1 MCCWRVW
8 SGVIMK
14 KLFIVEKQYVFN
26 LLNCMT
32 LVDENSDCIVTNG
45 IGFWRY
51 KLKNINIKDVPYTE
65 QPNEWALTSVIP
77 VYLSNPDISLLPE
90 KASIDAFLEELRL
103 RWNNY
108 DEVIVI
114 THQAIG
120 CWSAHQLIKK
130 MPNHPNIYHARSE
143 QPLTEI
149 GLMNTFI
156 SRENWRNNR
165 LVANNIAF
173 ANRSLFFDYW
183 WNVNSLK
190 VFGDLF
196 AMIGLEKQKIFTKF
210 ELMAFLV
217 ISRKT
222 ENTKVDEV
230 INELVNWTGS
240 GKYKVNVLQKRTE
253 KFWGNELQKL
263 IDRKIIEITESKD
276 LFLTAKGNALVSY
289 IHKQTYDPDL
299 PYRLYGWCQNN
310 EVQKMKQYIR
320 QIFGRQQRFQKRVK
334 NEEN

>member
-1 MCCWRVW
+1 
-8 SGVIMK
+8 MK
-14 KLFIVEKQYVFN
+14 KLFLVEKQYVFN
-26 LLNCMT
+26 LLNRMT
-32 LVDENSDCIVTNG
+32 LVDEHSDCIVTNS

-65 QPNEWALTSVIP
+65 QPNEWSLTSVMP
-77 VYLSNPDISLLPE
+77 VYLGYPNISFLPE
-90 KASIDAFLEELRL
+90 KSSIEMLLDELRL
-103 RWNNY
+103 RWITY

-120 CWSAHQLIKK
+120 CWSAHQLIKR
-130 MPNHPNIYHARSE
+130 MSGHQNIYHIRAE

-149 GLMNTFI
+149 GLMNAFL
-156 SRENWRNNR
+156 SREKWGDNR
-165 LVANNIAF
+165 TVANSIAF

-196 AMIGLEKQKIFTKF
+196 AMIGLEKQKVFTKF

-217 ISRKT
+217 ISKKV
-222 ENTKVDEV
+222 ENKKVNAI

-240 GKYKVNVLQKRTE
+240 GKYKFDALQNRTG

-263 IDRKIIEITESKD
+263 IDRKIIDITESND
-276 LFLTAKGNALVSY
+276 LLLTTKGNLLVSY

-299 PYRLYGWCQNN
+299 PYRLYIWCQNN

-320 QIFGRQQRFQKRVK
+320 QIFGRQHRFQKKVK
-334 NEEN
+334 TETKE